1 MPLRLTGAWVA
12 LSIVDMLSVKVSSKN
27 QINVPAR
34 VRRELG
40 IKAGDRLSVEIR
52 GRELVMRQGGSAVDR
67 LYGAGKGMYGPDPV
81 AYVRALRDEWE
92 ERLERMGR

>member
-1 MPLRLTGAWVA
+1 
-12 LSIVDMLSVKVSSKN
+12 MLSVKVSSKH
-27 QINVPAR
+27 QIVVPGR

-40 IKAGDRLSVEIR
+40 IKAGDRLSVEVR
-52 GRELVMRQGGSAVDR
+52 GREIVMRQDGSAVDR
-67 LYGAGKGMYGPDPV
+67 LYGSGEGMYGSDPV